1 MCQKTK
7 LIAVTVITSEFEPRS
22 FTIFKLRDTSMYYDD
37 FNLNVQFV
45 RFLAYLLFSYISK
58 FFQLSNSK
66 YYPTYINCGISVAFY
81 RPDLRSY
88 DVKNIKGLPLTL
100 NFNSNFLMAH
110 FPWQDFVQQHRH
122 FKSLFL
128 MQSLV
133 YLR

>member
-22 FTIFKLRDTSMYYDD
+22 FTIFKLRDTSTYYDD
-37 FNLNVQFV
+37 FNLNVQFD
-45 RFLAYLLFSYISK
+45 RFLAYLLLSYISK

-88 DVKNIKGLPLTL
+88 DVKKHKRFASDLEFQL
-100 NFNSNFLMAH
+100 
-110 FPWQDFVQQHRH
+110 
-122 FKSLFL
+122 
-128 MQSLV
+128 
-133 YLR
+133 

>member
-1 MCQKTK
+1 MPKNKVDSCHNNHFRICAKIVYNFQMKGYQ
-7 LIAVTVITSEFEPRS
+7 
-22 FTIFKLRDTSMYYDD
+22 YYDN
-37 FNLNVQFV
+37 FNLNVQFD

-81 RPDLRSY
+81 RPDLRPY

-128 MQSLV
+128 MQSQV